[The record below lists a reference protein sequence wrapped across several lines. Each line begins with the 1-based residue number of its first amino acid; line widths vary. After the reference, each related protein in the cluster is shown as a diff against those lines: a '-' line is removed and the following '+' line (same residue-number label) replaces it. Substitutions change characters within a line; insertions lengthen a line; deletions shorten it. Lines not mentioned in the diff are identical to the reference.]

1 MSTGAGGGTPGFQ
14 GETWRKMFAGHVRG
28 PGEVSIESSEDARQ
42 KAQHPRYQEQLG
54 LLEREAHGRLRFH
67 LSGAPSKEVKNA
79 LPLKD
84 DTVPS
89 VDS

>member
-1 MSTGAGGGTPGFQ
+1 
-14 GETWRKMFAGHVRG
+14 MFAGHVRG

-79 LPLKD
+79 VPLKD